1 MAAAITARSGSGT
14 VVKAQTAVHI
24 EITGSEANV
33 ANSDPV
39 AVTAVS
45 VANPTV
51 ITAASHGF
59 TTGDTV
65 IMAGFSTT
73 PTINGSRVVT
83 VTGAGTF
90 TIPVNVSAVA
100 DGVGTA
106 EKSISVLSGLAVG
119 TERRFYVLVDAPVGV
134 DDARS
139 HVFQVSSDGKH
150 TWDDYI
156 FPAAGTYTLRLR
168 DMLDDSDEATASVV
182 VAAS

>member
-1 MAAAITARSGSGT
+1 MPAAITARSGSGT

-24 EITGSEANV
+24 EVTGAEPNVGNTDRVAITS
-33 ANSDPV
+33 S
-39 AVTAVS
+39 S

-51 ITAASHGF
+51 ITTASPHGL
-59 TTGDTV
+59 TTNENVV
-65 IMAGFSTT
+65 ISGHTGST
-73 PTINGSRVVT
+73 PSINGEHNVT
-83 VTGAGTF
+83 VTGANTF
-90 TIPVNVSAVA
+90 TIPVNVT
-100 DGVGTA
+100 VGGTGGFA
-106 EKSISVLSGLAVG
+106 EKVSNVEGIAVG

-168 DMLDDSDEATASVV
+168 DMLDDSDEATANVV